1 MAHVASRSS
10 TGDPR
15 QQLAE
20 AIATKKEQ
28 LRRME
33 ARLRQ
38 KQQRLLHEQYLRV
51 GKVVEALGL
60 LEVETGELET
70 LLKVGL
76 EARTQGDARAMSAAP
91 DADTK

>member
-1 MAHVASRSS
+1 MTQVASRSS

-38 KQQRLLHEQYLRV
+38 KQQRLLHEQYVRV

-70 LLKVGL
+70 LLKLGL
-76 EARTQGDARAMSAAP
+76 EARTRGDARAIFTPPEP
-91 DADTK
+91 DAK

>member
-1 MAHVASRSS
+1 MAQGASRSS

-38 KQQRLLHEQYLRV
+38 KQQRLLHEQYVRV
-51 GKVVEALGL
+51 GKVVEVLGL
-60 LEVETGELET
+60 LDVDTGELET

-76 EARTQGDARAMSAAP
+76 EAQTRGDARAIFAPPEP
-91 DADTK
+91 DAK